1 MKAHASHGR
10 RPILILSAF
19 APELAPLRL
28 VLERASVGPSRVS
41 CVAAGIGVVD
51 AALGAARAITACRPR
66 LVLFVGTAGCYQR
79 HPRPGGVVIAHRIR
93 LVSSAVARGDGYL
106 PAPMVVQSSTEV
118 VVRRALAHAAGPQ
131 ALVADVATPLAITK
145 GIRLASLLM
154 KTRGI
159 VAENLEVF
167 AVARACELAGLP
179 FGAVLGISNRVG
191 PRAHLEWLRHQTKAI
206 EAASLCI
213 QGYLTQWGA
222 LGKSGKFGSLG
233 SIGSTVTGS

>member
-1 MKAHASHGR
+1 MKARASHGR

-28 VLERASVGPSRVS
+28 ALERAYVGPSRVS

-66 LVLFVGTAGCYQR
+66 LVLFLGTAGCYQR

-93 LVSSAVARGDGYL
+93 LASSAVARGDGYF
-106 PAPMVVQSSTEV
+106 PGPMVAQSSTEV
-118 VVRRALAHAAGPQ
+118 VLRRALARAAGPQ

-154 KTRGI
+154 KKTSGI

-191 PRAHLEWLRHQTKAI
+191 PRAHLEWLRHQAKAI

-213 QGYLTQWGA
+213 QGYLAQWGS
-222 LGKSGKFGSLG
+222 LGKMGKFGFG
-233 SIGSTVTGS
+233 SIVTDS